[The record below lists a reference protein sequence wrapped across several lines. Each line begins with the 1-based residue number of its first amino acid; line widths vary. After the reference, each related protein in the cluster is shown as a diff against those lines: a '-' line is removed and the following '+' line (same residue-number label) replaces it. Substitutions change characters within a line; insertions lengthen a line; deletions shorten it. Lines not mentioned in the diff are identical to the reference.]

1 MMDCIMRFLRKIK
14 HPIIFLIIAVIS
26 AFINAEEKISV
37 SLLALNKEKNTAYV
51 DFDQSINLTP
61 ELMTA
66 LKKGIVLKFEV
77 RFLLIK
83 QTKFWFDKTIL
94 EKTATYQIKYKNLI
108 QQYESSNIKG
118 EKQYFNELRDGINYI
133 ENVRHWNVGIID
145 NSNDYVSMVL
155 KIRLDRGGLPK
166 PIQLNM
172 DDDMWNIQS
181 LTILDMTGVK

>member
-1 MMDCIMRFLRKIK
+1 MRFLRKIK
-14 HPIIFLIIAVIS
+14 HPIIFLIIVVVS
-26 AFINAEEKISV
+26 AFINAEEKINV

-94 EKTATYQIKYKNLI
+94 EKTATYQIKYKN
-108 QQYESSNIKG
+108 
-118 EKQYFNELRDGINYI
+118 
-133 ENVRHWNVGIID
+133 
-145 NSNDYVSMVL
+145 
-155 KIRLDRGGLPK
+155 
-166 PIQLNM
+166 
-172 DDDMWNIQS
+172 
-181 LTILDMTGVK
+181 